1 MSSTTTF
8 FGYPIYHEKG
18 TGFKLFG
25 LEQELRG
32 SYEPSNIIWENLENE
47 TRTLNKNKCKVYI
60 KIGFFL
66 IAILLA
72 IITLEVY
79 LTGILKK
86 YPDTNDCDEI
96 SELFDSKAQFK

>member
-1 MSSTTTF
+1 MSSTKTF
-8 FGYPIYHEKG
+8 FGYPIFNKTG
-18 TGFKLFG
+18 RGFKLFG
-25 LEQELRG
+25 IEQELRF

-47 TRTLNKNKCKVYI
+47 TATLNKNKCKVYV

-96 SELFDSKAQFK
+96 SALFDSETQFK